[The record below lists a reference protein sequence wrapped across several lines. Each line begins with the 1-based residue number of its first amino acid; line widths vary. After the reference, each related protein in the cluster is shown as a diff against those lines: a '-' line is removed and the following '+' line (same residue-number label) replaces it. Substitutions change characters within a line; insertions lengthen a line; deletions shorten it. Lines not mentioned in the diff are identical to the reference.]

1 MHQIIFSAMTGAVSG
16 FILGL
21 VIIISLSTIGSMNGP
36 MMDDKYGTA
45 LIMVLTA
52 IGLLVGFAYGM
63 VHTDKNQLNSR

>member
-21 VIIISLSTIGSMNGP
+21 AIIVSLSAIGPMNGP

-45 LIMVLTA
+45 LMMVLTA
-52 IGLLVGFAYGM
+52 IGLLVGLTYGM
-63 VHTDKNQLNSR
+63 INTDKNQLNSR

>member
-1 MHQIIFSAMTGAVSG
+1 MHQIIFNAMAGAVSG

-21 VIIISLSTIGSMNGP
+21 AIIISLSTIDSASGP

-52 IGLLVGFAYGM
+52 IGLLIGLACGM
-63 VHTDKNQLNSR
+63 INTNKDALNSR

>member
-21 VIIISLSTIGSMNGP
+21 AIIISLSTIGSLNGP

-52 IGLLVGFAYGM
+52 IGLLIGFAYGM
-63 VHTDKNQLNSR
+63 INTSKDTLNSR